1 MLQQNRTGSCC
12 SHDVI
17 ASPTGGVAKRVWSL
31 VLVVGGMTLIGCGG
45 SSEQAATTATPGGG
59 AAGVRQKIAHYSTEF
74 DSAQTQ
80 RLFGR
85 SASGADPAD
94 LVGRWEMQLNE
105 TLGILGLRAPDGG
118 GPVFD
123 IVENTDDTLVLEER
137 DCRRPFVMS
146 VERTSES
153 LTLAH
158 RSGGCKETVNLLV
171 EESWRAQ

>member
-1 MLQQNRTGSCC
+1 
-12 SHDVI
+12 
-17 ASPTGGVAKRVWSL
+17 
-31 VLVVGGMTLIGCGG
+31 MTLIGCGG
-45 SSEQAATTATPGGG
+45 SSDKAATTATTGGG
-59 AAGVRQKIAHYSTEF
+59 ASGATQKIAYYSTEF
-74 DSAQTQ
+74 DAAQAK

-85 SASGADPAD
+85 STDDVDPAD

-105 TLGILGLRAPDGG
+105 TLGILELRAPDGG

-123 IVENTDDTLVLEER
+123 IVENKDDTLVLEER
-137 DCRRPFVMS
+137 DCPKPFVMS

-158 RSGGCKETVNLLV
+158 RSGGCEETVNLLV